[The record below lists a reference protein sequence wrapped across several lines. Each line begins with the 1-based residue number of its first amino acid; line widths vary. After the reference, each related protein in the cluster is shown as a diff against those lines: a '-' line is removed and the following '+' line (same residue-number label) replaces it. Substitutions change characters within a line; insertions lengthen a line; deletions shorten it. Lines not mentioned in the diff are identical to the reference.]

1 MADLHQEG
9 SHDKTG
15 DLAGMYD
22 SRGRLSAPYLQWLAL
37 LSLTG
42 VYAVQVPYFWFQSA
56 LLAAQC
62 YLVQLAFSPSGKATT
77 TAPLRHA

>member
-9 SHDKTG
+9 NHGKSG

-22 SRGRLSAPYLQWLAL
+22 SRGRPSAPYLQWLAL

-42 VYAVQVPYFWFQSA
+42 VLYAVHESA
-56 LLAAQC
+56 LLIPQC
-62 YLVQLAFSPSGKATT
+62 YPVQLAFSPSGNAS
-77 TAPLRHA
+77 TAALLRHA